1 MIRIL
6 LADDERG
13 IAEGVGFLL
22 LNATNPL
29 AKEGIEIVGI
39 AEDGEEGI
47 ALTKELDPD
56 LIISDVRM
64 PVMDGLEMIERL
76 NEETKQRPIPVKY
89 IMLSGYAEFEY
100 ARQAIRLGVRS
111 YICKPV
117 EEEELYE
124 AVRSLCLEIEKE
136 REELQRTAQM
146 ARETEKIRK
155 DREELRLNQILE
167 GRIKAEEGTWE
178 KCGFSEATRAVVCTM
193 WELNGV
199 LLEKELRTEV
209 NGAEHAGEAEKT
221 DSAESGKNEERFEK
235 ETERENGKR
244 QEERILA
251 QQSVVECVTEAMDGY
266 ARIEVVKCSSNCF
279 GVLLSDIHPILQT
292 DLIERITEGKNQ
304 LEEMLDM
311 PVSIGIGGTK
321 EKPEQFPESFA
332 EARQALLNKVIQ
344 GIGAVISFGEL
355 QKRERT
361 AAVLIPEE
369 EIARLE
375 GYLGTGDKNGCRNVV
390 RQIFDR
396 FRQLPD
402 LTLTELKMQS
412 MNLLLSGI
420 RTMPFVQLGL
430 SEYLGRNILSL
441 ESLSRFDTL
450 SQMENWLTNVLTGII
465 DLKEKEQSRKTDVI
479 EQIKEYIG
487 ERFDKEISLNEIA
500 AEFYLNPYYLSQ
512 LFKKKTGMTYQSY
525 VTSLRI
531 EKAKQLLW
539 EDQYKIYEIA
549 ELTGYNDTA
558 YFSKIFE
565 KNTGCRPSEYKKKM
579 QSQE

>member
-22 LNATNPL
+22 LNAPKSL

-47 ALTKELDPD
+47 ALTKKLDPD

-64 PVMDGLEMIERL
+64 PVMDGLEMIEKL

-199 LLEKELRTEV
+199 FLEKELRTEV

-221 DSAESGKNEERFEK
+221 DSAESGRNEGSLEK
-235 ETERENGKR
+235 ETERENGTR
-244 QEERILA
+244 REERILA
-251 QQSVVECVTEAMDGY
+251 QQSVIECVTEAMDGY
-266 ARIEVVKCSSNCF
+266 AHIEVVKCSSNCF
-279 GVLLSDIHPILQT
+279 GVLLSDIRPILQT

-311 PVSIGIGGTK
+311 PVSIGIGSIK

-332 EARQALLNKVIQ
+332 EARKALLNKVIQ

-361 AAVLIPEE
+361 EVVLIPEE

-441 ESLSRFDTL
+441 ESLSRTEERL
-450 SQMENWLTNVLTGII
+450 
-465 DLKEKEQSRKTDVI
+465 EKL
-479 EQIKEYIG
+479 Y
-487 ERFDKEISLNEIA
+487 
-500 AEFYLNPYYLSQ
+500 
-512 LFKKKTGMTYQSY
+512 
-525 VTSLRI
+525 
-531 EKAKQLLW
+531 W
-539 EDQYKIYEIA
+539 ELD
-549 ELTGYNDTA
+549 
-558 YFSKIFE
+558 
-565 KNTGCRPSEYKKKM
+565 
-579 QSQE
+579 